1 MLDVFSV
8 FIGGVS
14 VHLDSEGHPFLPAVL
29 PGGELGAD
37 AVDLKGQENREEL
50 KNKFSLRPQLPP
62 SQELRLESNM
72 YLDENR
78 SVLQGIPEEL
88 DGVEMQRV

>member
-37 AVDLKGQENREEL
+37 AVDL
-50 KNKFSLRPQLPP
+50 
-62 SQELRLESNM
+62 
-72 YLDENR
+72 DENR

-88 DGVEMQRV
+88 DGVEVQRV